1 MRTIVRIAAAA
12 LFCLASAGIASAH
25 HIWLEVDAQGAKIYF
40 GEFGEN
46 LREASPGSLD
56 KLQPT
61 VRAASAS
68 GARPL
73 TVDKT
78 ANGFAVA
85 GKLDAADSIVAEDAR
100 YPSFERNRDGVKS
113 RGIYVPAARF
123 VPDRAPRTP
132 VLTLD
137 VVPVAGDKFQVVFKG
152 KPLAKAKVE
161 VLTPSGWSREEHTGE
176 DGTFTVAL
184 PWRGPYVLEV
194 QHNDRTPGKR
204 GEEAYDHASYVT
216 SLTLV
221 QPQGVEPLPAP
232 PPAKPH

>member
-25 HIWLEVDAQGAKIYF
+25 HIWLEVDGQGAKIYF

-85 GKLDAADSIVAEDAR
+85 GKLDAADSIVAEDER

-123 VPDRAPRTP
+123 LPDRTPRAA

-152 KPLAKAKVE
+152 KPLAKAKVS
-161 VLTPSGWSREEHTGE
+161 VITPSGWAREVHGGD

-184 PWRGPYVLEV
+184 PWRGPYVFEV
-194 QHNDRTPGKR
+194 QHDDRTPGKR
-204 GEEAYDHASYVT
+204 GEEAYDQASYVT
-216 SLTLV
+216 SLTVV
-221 QPQGVEPLPAP
+221 QPQGVEPLPALP
-232 PPAKPH
+232 AAKPH